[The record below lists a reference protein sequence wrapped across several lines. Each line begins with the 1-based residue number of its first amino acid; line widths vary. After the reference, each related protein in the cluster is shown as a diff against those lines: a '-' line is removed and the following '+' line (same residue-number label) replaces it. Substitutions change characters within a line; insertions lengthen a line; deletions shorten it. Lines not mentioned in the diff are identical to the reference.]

1 MDGTSLDDLDYSNA
15 GTGDRDLVKDILNI
29 VNTNNMNGGVGVP
42 SGAPGGRPPL
52 PVLSSRGPG
61 GVGNLPPP
69 SGNIMDMGSAPNS
82 HTQYTM
88 DSAPPQAHMIG
99 GSQPTPAD
107 FANLMQ
113 SASYGG
119 GGSPIGMSVGAP
131 YMQQQH
137 PQQQA
142 YYQPQ
147 QFGGSSWTNTI
158 IKEAKIPIFVAILV
172 FLVNLPVFNILISHS
187 LPSLISPAGGLTN
200 GGMLVKA
207 LVAGFLFWVV
217 QRVLAPLVAT
227 SD

>member
-29 VNTNNMNGGVGVP
+29 VNTNTNMNGGSG
-42 SGAPGGRPPL
+42 GAPGGRPPL
-52 PVLSSRGPG
+52 PILSSRGPG

-69 SGNIMDMGSAPNS
+69 SGNVMDMGPSPNT

-113 SASYGG
+113 SSYGG
-119 GGSPIGMSVGAP
+119 AGMAAGAP
-131 YMQQQH
+131 YMPASMQAVQQQ
-137 PQQQA
+137 QQQQM

-147 QFGGSSWTNTI
+147 QFGGSSWTTTV

-187 LPSLISPAGGLTN
+187 LPSLISSAGGLTN

-207 LVAGFLFWVV
+207 LIAGFLFWVV
-217 QRVLAPLVAT
+217 QRVLAPLVVD
-227 SD
+227 SQ